1 MNVSPPVL
9 ISERERE
16 GERREGEEGGRGR
29 GYGKEGRRKGKLY

>member
-16 GERREGEEGGRGR
+16 GERREGEGEDMVKREGGRGS
-29 GYGKEGRRKGKLY
+29 YINTY